1 VAQGGQ
7 EIPMID
13 EKQIENLEQRVAAL
27 EAQASQPKST
37 QSPAP
42 LPNVSIDDVSDL
54 LETLHDI
61 AVDYN
66 PHDFG
71 LPIHYNE
78 ATAAL
83 LRKAVFAWLSKVG
96 EYIDSDAE

>member
-7 EIPMID
+7 EIPMIN
-13 EKQIENLEQRVAAL
+13 EKQIESLERRVATL
-27 EAQASQPKST
+27 EAQANQPKLA

-78 ATAAL
+78 DTAAL
-83 LRKAVFAWLSKVG
+83 LRKAVFAWLWKVG
-96 EYIDSDAE
+96 EYIDTNAE